1 MKLSVLTAGVLAA
14 VAALASTGACAA
26 ALTFTTSAGFSAA
39 IASATTQGTD
49 TFDALN
55 NGANLGTTP
64 LNRTAGSLAYTA
76 SSPSGLFAG
85 STNNGFLT
93 NNLRTDAITTATF
106 ASGVNAFGANFFGSD
121 ISGAPGI
128 GESIFITVTESDGD
142 IFSTTLTNTRRAQS
156 YFGYIGDSSIASVSF
171 SSLERRSLWPS
182 IDNLTLATGASVGQV
197 PEPMSLA
204 LVGLALMGG
213 VAASRRRRQEH

>member
-39 IASATTQGTD
+39 IASA

-93 NNLRTDAITTATF
+93 NNLRTEAITTATF